1 MSDDITGSDIAARP
15 EVNKNTLYLGQ
26 NHVFLFN

>member
-1 MSDDITGSDIAARP
+1 MTSPEVTAARP